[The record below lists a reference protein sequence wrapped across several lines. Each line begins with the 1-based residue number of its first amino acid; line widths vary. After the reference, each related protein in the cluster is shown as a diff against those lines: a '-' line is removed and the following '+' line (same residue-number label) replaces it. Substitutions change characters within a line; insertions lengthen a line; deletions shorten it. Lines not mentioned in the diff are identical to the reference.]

1 MLAMVRARTEPVPSD
16 VLAAEEFVVPA
27 PDPGLRP
34 ERLELPTDLVGG
46 EARDVLAAEE
56 FAMPA
61 PDEARVRSAR
71 TTEGPLMRARL
82 PLLMAALVACCW
94 MARQRRRRRCARP

>member
-1 MLAMVRARTEPVPSD
+1 MVRASTEPVPSD

-61 PDEARVRSAR
+61 PDEARVRPISGSTPSMSGAR
-71 TTEGPLMRARL
+71 I
-82 PLLMAALVACCW
+82 PLLAAAATVGMWWAW
-94 MARQRRRRRCARP
+94 RRRRRRGIA